1 MSCFP
6 YQFSFLNLPEK
17 KLGKSVVC
25 LKSHEVG
32 VTLNNGPHVMF
43 H

>member
-6 YQFSFLNLPEK
+6 CQFSFLNLPEK
-17 KLGKSVVC
+17 NGKSVAC

-32 VTLNNGPHVMF
+32 VTLNNGSHVKF

>member
-6 YQFSFLNLPEK
+6 CQFSFLNLPEK
-17 KLGKSVVC
+17 KTWEISGLFE
-25 LKSHEVG
+25 SHEVG